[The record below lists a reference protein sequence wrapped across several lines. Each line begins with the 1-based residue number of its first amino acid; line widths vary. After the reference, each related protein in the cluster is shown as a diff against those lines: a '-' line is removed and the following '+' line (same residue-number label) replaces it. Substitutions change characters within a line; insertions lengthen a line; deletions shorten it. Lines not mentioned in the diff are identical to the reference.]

1 MNGGWIF
8 SFSPFKEKINK
19 KIIKKNG
26 WKREIDTNSEEENER
41 QMGEEEDP
49 SPYMCVTVKDDLIIS
64 HNFFHSLYFIFYYKI
79 RLKKLTSQLSHLSDL
94 AHQRWLGQN
103 YHFTKM
109 RKDRGATY
117 DARVLHWRKS
127 TGTRY
132 ISVSIPDTYMYLNL
146 YSYIDIH

>member
-1 MNGGWIF
+1 MNGGWIL

-109 RKDRGATY
+109 RKDGGNLWCT
-117 DARVLHWRKS
+117 S
-127 TGTRY
+127 TPLEKKYRYQVHIRINTRY
-132 ISVSIPDTYMYLNL
+132 IYVP
-146 YSYIDIH
+146 